1 MHGNVFE
8 WVEDP
13 WHDDYQGA
21 PSDGSAWSK
30 DGIPIRRVVRGGS
43 WYYDS
48 KNLRSASRAG
58 PPADLKDGNVGFR
71 LARALLAGS

>member
-8 WVEDP
+8 WVEDT

-21 PSDGSAWSK
+21 PSDGSAWLK
-30 DGIPIRRVVRGGS
+30 DGVPGRRVVRSGS

-48 KNLRSASRAG
+48 NNLRSASRSG
-58 PPADLKDGNVGFR
+58 PPSDLRDGNIGFR
-71 LARALLAGS
+71 LARTLPVGS